1 MATIVL
7 GAIGR
12 FIGGPIGGAIGSVLG
27 QVVDNSIFGSKT
39 VSGPRL
45 KELGVQ
51 TSGYGSAVPAVFGAV
66 RIAGS
71 VIWATD
77 LIERKSKSGGG
88 KGRPKTVQYAYSA
101 SFAVALSCRPALRIG
116 RIWADG
122 NLLRGAT
129 GDFKSSTGFRFY
141 AGHDD
146 QAADPLIAS
155 AQGGGS
161 CPAFRGLCYAVFE
174 DMELADFGNRI
185 PSLTFEV
192 FERDSSVAVTEIAAT
207 ISGGNITGVS
217 TESVLGYALE
227 GGDVRSALAPLFDNM
242 PLTLRPDDNGLIL
255 QNWWDGSES
264 FANIAVA
271 ARSDNSKF
279 DTPRRRRGPFGKLPQ
294 AISLRYYEPAR
305 DFQTG
310 VQRSQISDA
319 GRVATQIDLPASLDA
334 NAARRLADLQLL
346 QMYKSRDQWTGY
358 AAICENALK
367 AGDYFLDVGG
377 DGRWQ
382 ITEIEH
388 VLGAVRISAQR
399 MAGIYPDRIYD
410 ADAGIIVPPRDT
422 QAGQTRLTLMDLP
435 ALGNT
440 DPAQPI
446 VAIAAAG
453 TLPAWRV
460 AALSLQTANGLTEIG
475 ITAAPAVMG
484 TAAGTLAAHSPWLID
499 TQNTLTVQLLHG
511 GMTLPAGSGPAGAG
525 DPLQR
530 DASLC
535 WIGGEVIRAGT
546 CTYLGENRYSL
557 SLLQRGCYGTENAIA
572 SHLPGEAFVLL
583 ETDTI
588 ATIDS
593 AYTGIGSTINA
604 EALGIGDAVPA
615 GANIQVTG
623 HAIRPFAPV
632 HASAQPTPSGGLLL
646 KWVRRTRIDPGWQD
660 YVDVPMIEG
669 NLAFNI
675 TVYKDGQIIA
685 SETVNNA
692 EWVIDPAQL
701 TAWGVF
707 PGQQLTFE
715 IAQIGRYNQSAPV
728 SLQFIAPG

>member
-7 GAIGR
+7 GAVGR

-51 TSGYGSAVPAVFGAV
+51 TSGYGSAIPAVFGAV

-122 NLLRGAT
+122 NLLRGAS

-141 AGHDD
+141 SGHSD
-146 QAADPLIAS
+146 QAPDPLIAS
-155 AQGGGS
+155 DQDSGL

-192 FERDSSVAVTEIAAT
+192 FERDGSVAVTEIAAT
-207 ISGGNITGVS
+207 ISNGNITGAS

-227 GGDVRSALAPLFDNM
+227 GSDVRSALAPLFENM
-242 PLTLRPDDNGLIL
+242 PLTLRPNGNGLLL
-255 QNWWDGSES
+255 QNWWSGSES
-264 FANIAVA
+264 FSNITVA
-271 ARSDNSKF
+271 ARSDGAKF
-279 DTPRRRRGPFGKLPQ
+279 DPPRRRRGPSGKLPQ
-294 AISLRYYEPAR
+294 AIALRHYEPAR

-310 VQRSQISDA
+310 VQRSQISDT
-319 GRVATQIDLPASLDA
+319 GRVAAQIDLPASLDA

-346 QMYKSRDQWTGY
+346 QIHKSRDQWTGY
-358 AAICENALK
+358 AANSANSLN
-367 AGDYFLDVGG
+367 AGDYFREDSGAEC
-377 DGRWQ
+377 WQ
-382 ITEIEH
+382 ISEIEH
-388 VLGAVRISAQR
+388 VLGGVRISAQR
-399 MAGIYPDRIYD
+399 TIGIYPDRIYA

-422 QAGQTRLTLMDLP
+422 QAGQTRLVLMDLP

-453 TLPAWRV
+453 ILPAWRV
-460 AALSLQTANGLTEIG
+460 AVLSLQTANGLTEIG
-475 ITAAPAVMG
+475 ITAAPAVIG
-484 TAAGTLAAHSPWLID
+484 SAAQALAAHSPWLID
-499 TQNTLTVQLLHG
+499 THNKVTVQLLHG
-511 GMTLPAGSGPAGAG
+511 GMILPAGSG

-530 DASLC
+530 DANLC
-535 WIGGEVIRAGT
+535 WIGGEIIRAGT
-546 CTYLGENRYSL
+546 CTYLGENRYGL
-557 SLLQRGCYGTENAIA
+557 SMLQRGCYGTENAIGA
-572 SHLPGEAFVLL
+572 HMPGEAFVLL
-583 ETDTI
+583 ETDTV
-588 ATIDS
+588 ATIDA
-593 AYTGIGSTINA
+593 AYTGIGTTLNV

-660 YVDVPMIEG
+660 NVDVPMIEDS
-669 NLAFNI
+669 LVFNI
-675 TVYKDGQIIA
+675 QIYRGGQVVASDTVLGTEWMIDA
-685 SETVNNA
+685 SHLA
-692 EWVIDPAQL
+692 
-701 TAWGVF
+701 AWGAVA
-707 PGQQLTFE
+707 GQLLTFE
-715 IAQIGRYNQSAPV
+715 IAQIGRYNQSASV
-728 SLQFIAPG
+728 TLQYVVPI